1 MDSPHA
7 MRRTAALIVVL
18 TLLFSTGAGAQSR
31 ISVRGNVGAAFFQS
45 PNGLNSIL
53 NSGVDLGLGTSVRLY
68 EGLELVLQGSYD
80 RFTLNGDN
88 VAVFSRNLQVGP
100 SSRIEGGDYSF
111 LNATIGMRYVYRN
124 QSSAHPYMSSGVGL
138 YRSAVAETKVFQGG
152 RLVQSAR
159 ARSTVSMGFHL
170 SLGVDFRINDTYSF
184 FFEPRYVVVNTND
197 RKFGIETSSQYVPI
211 RLGLDV
217 RL

>member
-1 MDSPHA
+1 
-7 MRRTAALIVVL
+7 MRRIAFLIVLL
-18 TLLFSTGAGAQSR
+18 TLLFSIGAGAQAQSR
-31 ISVRGNVGAAFFQS
+31 VSVRGNVGAAFFQS

-53 NSGVDLGLGTSVRLY
+53 NSGIDLGLGGSVRLY

-88 VAVFSRNLQVGP
+88 VAVFSRNLQAGP
-100 SSRIEGGDYSF
+100 SSKIEGGDYSF

-124 QSSAHPYMSSGVGL
+124 QSNAHPYLSSGVGI
-138 YRSAVAETKVFQGG
+138 YRSTITETRIYQSD
-152 RLVQSAR
+152 RLVQSAP
-159 ARSTVSMGFHL
+159 ARSTISTGFHL
-170 SLGVDFRINDTYSF
+170 AMGVDFRINDTYSF

-197 RKFGIETSSQYVPI
+197 REFGIETSSRYVPV
-211 RLGLDV
+211 RLGIDV